1 MRNAEWIGAPS
12 SGVAGIA
19 DRASPFNS
27 AFRIPH
33 SALGAG
39 GGVVK
44 YFVRIGS
51 HTFEVVVEGG
61 RVRLDGAELEA
72 HLAAIPGTSLVHLLL
87 DRQSWT
93 VAAQV
98 LETGRRWAFGVAGER
113 VEGTVVDERT
123 RRVRALTGKPV
134 PPAAGGIIKAPM
146 PGLVVRV
153 EVTEGQRVEAG
164 AGLVVVE
171 AMKMENELRA
181 PRPSVV
187 AAVHVGV
194 GQTVEKG
201 APLVTLE
208 STEASR

>member
-1 MRNAEWIGAPS
+1 GCRQSGSLRAPS
-12 SGVAGIA
+12 RRLPATPH
-19 DRASPFNS
+19 RPPPFTP
-27 AFRIPH
+27 ACRIPR

-72 HLAAIPGTSLVHLLL
+72 HLAAIPGTPLVHLLL

-171 AMKMENELRA
+171 AMKMENEL
-181 PRPSVV
+181 
-187 AAVHVGV
+187 
-194 GQTVEKG
+194 
-201 APLVTLE
+201 
-208 STEASR
+208 